1 MFKADI
7 PLVFFTKDEEKSIK
21 KKRKKKSPPAIVS
34 TSIVTYACSQNII
47 ERDIKQK
54 ENIQNKMHSL

>member
-7 PLVFFTKDEEKSIK
+7 PLVFFLQKMRKNLK
-21 KKRKKKSPPAIVS
+21 KKKKKSPPSIVN
-34 TSIVTYACSQNII
+34 TSIVTYACSKNII

-54 ENIQNKMHSL
+54 ENKQNKMQSL